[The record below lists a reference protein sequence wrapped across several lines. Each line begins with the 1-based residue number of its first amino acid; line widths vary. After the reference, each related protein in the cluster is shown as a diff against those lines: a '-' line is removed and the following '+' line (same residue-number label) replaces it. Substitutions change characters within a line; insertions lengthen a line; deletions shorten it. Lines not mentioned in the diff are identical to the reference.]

1 MSLDWIRSHC
11 MSLPH
16 TTEQIQWGDNLVFKI
31 GGKIYAVTPMI
42 PHPVRL
48 SFKCTPEDF
57 AVLCSLMLGGG
68 KWGDVRLLS
77 PATVRMM
84 TSNRLN
90 DLPKLDEPVRRTQ
103 PGAISS
109 CAGAWVTLASI
120 PIGVERLALFRHQPR
135 GASSPTLHRK
145 S

>member
-57 AVLCSLMLGGG
+57 AELTERPGIMPAPYLARAQWVALESLDTLPRAEIKPLVTKSYQLVLA
-68 KWGDVRLLS
+68 K
-77 PATVRMM
+77 
-84 TSNRLN
+84 
-90 DLPKLDEPVRRTQ
+90 LPKGVQ
-103 PGAISS
+103 
-109 CAGAWVTLASI
+109 AGFSKPAAKAAVKKAASTKK
-120 PIGVERLALFRHQPR
+120 R
-135 GASSPTLHRK
+135 
-145 S
+145 